1 MKKILVGGLVTM
13 ALLLCGCDLYQ
24 VKLNDRELYSPPVL
38 FTDYKIPD
46 SSLNSCIKQTIID
59 QKITSPEQLTN
70 IVCTYGGIKD
80 LSGLLRF
87 TQLNTINLSNNAIT
101 DIKPLMFFGELKQVN
116 LAGNPNIKCKD
127 LEALS
132 KLLLIKGSSNESC
145 LQSLLD
151 D

>member
-1 MKKILVGGLVTM
+1 MKKFLAVIMIPTL
-13 ALLLCGCDLYQ
+13 LLLCGCDRYQ

-59 QKITSPEQLTN
+59 QKITSAEQLTN
-70 IVCTYGGIKD
+70 IICTYGGIND
-80 LSGLLRF
+80 LSGLVRF
-87 TQLNTINLSNNAIT
+87 TQLNSINLSNNEII
-101 DIKPLMFFGELKQVN
+101 DIKPLMFLGELKQVN

-132 KLLLIKGSSNESC
+132 KLLLNKVSSNENC
-145 LQSLLD
+145 LQ
-151 D
+151 

>member
-1 MKKILVGGLVTM
+1 MKKFLAVIM
-13 ALLLCGCDLYQ
+13 APTLLLLCGCDRYH

-59 QKITSPEQLTN
+59 QKITSAEQLTN
-70 IVCTYGGIKD
+70 IICTYGGIND
-80 LSGLLRF
+80 LSGLVRF
-87 TQLNTINLSNNAIT
+87 TQLNSINLSNNEII
-101 DIKPLMFFGELKQVN
+101 DIKPLMFLGELKQVN

-132 KLLLIKGSSNESC
+132 KLLLNKVSSNENC
-145 LQSLLD
+145 LQ
-151 D
+151 